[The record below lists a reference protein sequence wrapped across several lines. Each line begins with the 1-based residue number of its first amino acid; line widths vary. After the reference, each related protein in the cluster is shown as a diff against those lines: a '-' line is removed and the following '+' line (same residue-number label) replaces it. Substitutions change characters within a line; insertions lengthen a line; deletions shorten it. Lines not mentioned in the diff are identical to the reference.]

1 MVDVG
6 AKPSTRRTVKD
17 SDRSTLELSFQSLSI
32 MLIVDPVSLLQLRQG
47 IPCTW
52 ASKSSKMLGK
62 LRLGQAVPSSLA
74 RRQAMQQRRV
84 NKTK

>member
-17 SDRSTLELSFQSLSI
+17 SDRSTLELSFQILSI
-32 MLIVDPVSLLQLRQG
+32 MLIVLQLRQG
-47 IPCTW
+47 IPRTW